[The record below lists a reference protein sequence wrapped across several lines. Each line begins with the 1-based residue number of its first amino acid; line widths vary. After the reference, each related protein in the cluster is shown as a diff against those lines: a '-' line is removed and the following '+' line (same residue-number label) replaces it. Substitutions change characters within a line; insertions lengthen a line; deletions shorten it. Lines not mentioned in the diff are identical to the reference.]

1 MNAQIT
7 SVAKRLKFMGN
18 WWHKSL
24 LARILVP
31 MTLLTLLI
39 IAATNMVNLNF
50 LKETITE
57 LMIKDT
63 EQAVA
68 HVGSLIDRG
77 DHFTPDEMLESIA
90 LKDHSFAL
98 IVTDNEIAAV
108 KGAADKTKLAD
119 YPQLKPLLQSK
130 NASTFLEDPMEYG
143 VSYQSGKFCVIVVSN
158 LMDFSEGI
166 GYYQLTLLVVVVVS
180 VLIICGTVWLLVNRF
195 MVKPIH
201 DVAET
206 LDRIGGGDLT
216 QRVSLDVDRQDIWG
230 MVARGVDNMTTNL
243 QNLVD
248 QVVTTS
254 DKVAV
259 TSGDFVHSA
268 QETSKASEQVTLS
281 LQDISQGVDEEARML
296 RNIGG
301 TMEDITMAIGEVEQ
315 VVKSMTSDFAS
326 ASELVS
332 SGSVMVKDTVSQM
345 NELADNVGSSSV
357 VINELEHR
365 SGKVGEIIQIITE
378 IAGQTNLL
386 ALNAAIEA
394 ARAGEHGLGFAVVAN
409 EVRKLADQSNQAA
422 LEIQEIISFVQ
433 ADTQQAVESMS
444 KSTQLVESGMASV
457 NQTGQVFE
465 AIVKTIREVS
475 GNVEMVDAIVQEVN
489 LNAKEIWERVQG
501 IIQISEESSA
511 NVQSIAA
518 ATEEQNAIMEELA
531 LSSEELNRLS
541 GNLREA
547 LTKFTV

>member
-7 SVAKRLKFMGN
+7 SVTKRLKFMGN
-18 WWHKSL
+18 WWNKSL

-39 IAATNMVNLNF
+39 IAATSMVNVNF
-50 LKETITE
+50 LKETITD

-63 EQAVA
+63 EQDAA
-68 HVGSLIDRG
+68 HVSNLIERG
-77 DHFTPDEMLESIA
+77 GNMTPAELLESIA
-90 LKDHSFAL
+90 LNKHSYAL
-98 IVTDNEIAAV
+98 LIEGGEIAAV
-108 KGAADKTKLAD
+108 AGAADKTQLAD
-119 YPQLKPLLQSK
+119 YPQLKPLLES
-130 NASTFLEDPMEYG
+130 STAGMFLDNQLEYG
-143 VSYQSGKFCVIVVSN
+143 VSRQTGKYRIIVVSS
-158 LMDFSEGI
+158 LLDFSEGI
-166 GYYQLTLLVVVVVS
+166 GYYQLTLLVVAIASILV
-180 VLIICGTVWLLVNRF
+180 ICGTVWLLVKRF

-201 DVAET
+201 EVAET

-216 QRVSLDVDRQDIWG
+216 QRLSMDVNRQDIWG
-230 MVARGVDNMTTNL
+230 MVARGVENMTSNL
-243 QNLVD
+243 RNLVE

-254 DKVAV
+254 DKVTV

-315 VVKSMTSDFAS
+315 VVKSMTSDFTS

-332 SGSVMVKDTVSQM
+332 SGSVMVRDTVSQM
-345 NELADNVGSSSV
+345 NELAENVGSSSV

-422 LEIQEIISFVQ
+422 LEIQEIISLVQ
-433 ADTQQAVESMS
+433 ADTLHAVESMS
-444 KSTQLVESGMASV
+444 KSTQLVESGMESV

-475 GNVEMVDAIVQEVN
+475 SNVEMVDAIVQEVN
-489 LNAKEIWERVQG
+489 LNAKEIWDRVQG